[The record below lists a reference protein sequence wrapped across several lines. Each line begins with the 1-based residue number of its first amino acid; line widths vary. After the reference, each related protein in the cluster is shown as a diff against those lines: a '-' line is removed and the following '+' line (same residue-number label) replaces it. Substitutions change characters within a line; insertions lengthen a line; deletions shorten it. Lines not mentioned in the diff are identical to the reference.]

1 MAEEIR
7 NFVSWTL
14 HVVKEIKE
22 IPAKKSPTSPTAS
35 DAADAAAAAITTS
48 TEAGADAPAVTSTN
62 STINNNNSKKKKGNE
77 IYGVGVNLAFVPHPS
92 STSSSPRVGVH
103 SLEPTGPAAKAG
115 LQPGDI
121 ILSANTITFHEN
133 KYYLPDDVAAA
144 IRGPEGS
151 YVKVLVER
159 NGKKLEFDLKREPIG
174 MMIPSLMSPTATT
187 AITAS
192 VPSAPCAIE
201 EGEKKPKED
210 ESGDKNRGSSVV
222 AVAAAVAAAAAA
234 ATTATTTTSNKN
246 KKNLFDTLHHTLS
259 LSEEEHKDEKE
270 LASSLEDADQFD
282 DDIVVANPS
291 SATATKRLSS
301 SSLNME
307 ASSCADAASSEE
319 KTIDNNDIN
328 DNNSTSIGD
337 DHSASTTTQW
347 EMLSERSGSAILISF
362 SGSISNA
369 SYSFHRS
376 PSPSV
381 LKNKFILTESNGEAY
396 IHHVVL
402 PTDTLQGL
410 CLAYKLS
417 ATRLRM
423 ENNFSGN
430 SLQLA
435 PKKLRIPNN
444 VASRG
449 GVNISNNNNNKGMM
463 IRVQDTTSK
472 EYKLYAFVAEIPTME
487 LVEAKAY
494 LDLSNWDLEEALRSA
509 REDEGWSLRNNDGDG
524 FDAPTS
530 FSSGVGDA
538 GAGAGATTAGE
549 MLASPMITAAS
560 AKPKALTAHDIYSG
574 MPPYDGDG
582 FELSDIKQR

>member
-7 NFVSWTL
+7 NKFVSWTL
-14 HVVKEIKE
+14 NVVKEIKE

-35 DAADAAAAAITTS
+35 DAAAAAAATS
-48 TEAGADAPAVTSTN
+48 AEATDAPAVTTTNSSTN
-62 STINNNNSKKKKGNE
+62 TNSSSKKEKGNE
-77 IYGVGVNLAFVPHPS
+77 IYGVGVNLAFVPQPS
-92 STSSSPRVGVH
+92 FTSSSSPRVGVH

-121 ILSANTITFHEN
+121 ILSANNTTFHEN

-187 AITAS
+187 TTITAS
-192 VPSAPCAIE
+192 VSSAPCAIE

-210 ESGDKNRGSSVV
+210 ESGDKNSGS
-222 AVAAAVAAAAAA
+222 
-234 ATTATTTTSNKN
+234 TTAATTTTSNKN
-246 KKNLFDTLHHTLS
+246 NLFDTLHHTLS

-319 KTIDNNDIN
+319 KTTDNNDIN
-328 DNNSTSIGD
+328 DNNSTTIGD
-337 DHSASTTTQW
+337 DHSTSTATQW

-381 LKNKFILTESNGEAY
+381 LKNKFVLTESNGEAY

-417 ATRLRM
+417 
-423 ENNFSGN
+423 
-430 SLQLA
+430 
-435 PKKLRIPNN
+435 
-444 VASRG
+444 
-449 GVNISNNNNNKGMM
+449 
-463 IRVQDTTSK
+463 DTIT
-472 EYKLYAFVAEIPTME
+472 
-487 LVEAKAY
+487 
-494 LDLSNWDLEEALRSA
+494 N
-509 REDEGWSLRNNDGDG
+509 
-524 FDAPTS
+524 
-530 FSSGVGDA
+530 
-538 GAGAGATTAGE
+538 GE
-549 MLASPMITAAS
+549 
-560 AKPKALTAHDIYSG
+560 
-574 MPPYDGDG
+574 
-582 FELSDIKQR
+582 

>member
-7 NFVSWTL
+7 NKFVSWTL
-14 HVVKEIKE
+14 NVVKEIKE

-35 DAADAAAAAITTS
+35 DAAAAAAATS
-48 TEAGADAPAVTSTN
+48 AEATDAPAVTTTN
-62 STINNNNSKKKKGNE
+62 SRTNTNNSSKKEKGNE
-77 IYGVGVNLAFVPHPS
+77 IYGVGVNLAFVPQPS
-92 STSSSPRVGVH
+92 STSSSSPRVGVH

-121 ILSANTITFHEN
+121 ILSANNTTFHEN

-187 AITAS
+187 TTITAS
-192 VPSAPCAIE
+192 VSSAPCAIE

-210 ESGDKNRGSSVV
+210 ESGDKNSGS
-222 AVAAAVAAAAAA
+222 
-234 ATTATTTTSNKN
+234 TTAATTTTSNKN

-381 LKNKFILTESNGEAY
+381 LKNKFVLTESNGEAY

-449 GVNISNNNNNKGMM
+449 GVNSSNHNNNKGMM

-530 FSSGVGDA
+530 FSSGVGDT

-549 MLASPMITAAS
+549 MLASPMINAAS

>member
-1 MAEEIR
+1 
-7 NFVSWTL
+7 
-14 HVVKEIKE
+14 VVKEIKE
-22 IPAKKSPTSPTAS
+22 IPAMKSSTSPTAS
-35 DAADAAAAAITTS
+35 DAAAAAAAAAAITTS
-48 TEAGADAPAVTSTN
+48 TEAGADAPAVTTTN
-62 STINNNNSKKKKGNE
+62 STMNNNNSKKKKGNE
-77 IYGVGVNLAFVPHPS
+77 IYGVGVNLAFVPQPS
-92 STSSSPRVGVH
+92 STSSSSPRVGVH

-121 ILSANTITFHEN
+121 ILSANNTTFHEN

-174 MMIPSLMSPTATT
+174 MMIPSMMTTAATT
-187 AITAS
+187 I
-192 VPSAPCAIE
+192 PSAPCAIK
-201 EGEKKPKED
+201 EGEKKSKED
-210 ESGDKNRGSSVV
+210 EGTNTNTGSSTTST
-222 AVAAAVAAAAAA
+222 A
-234 ATTATTTTSNKN
+234 ATTISNKN

-259 LSEEEHKDEKE
+259 QSEEEHKDEKE
-270 LASSLEDADQFD
+270 LASSLEEADQFD

-319 KTIDNNDIN
+319 KTTDNNDIN
-328 DNNSTSIGD
+328 DNNSTTIGD
-337 DHSASTTTQW
+337 DHSTSTATQW

-381 LKNKFILTESNGEAY
+381 LKNKFVLTESNGEAY

-444 VASRG
+444 ASSSSSSKG
-449 GVNISNNNNNKGMM
+449 GVNNNNNNNNNKGMM

-530 FSSGVGDA
+530 FSSGVGDT

>member
-1 MAEEIR
+1 M
-7 NFVSWTL
+7 
-14 HVVKEIKE
+14 VKEIKE
-22 IPAKKSPTSPTAS
+22 IPAKKSSPHPSPTS
-35 DAADAAAAAITTS
+35 AAAAATTLAT
-48 TEAGADAPAVTSTN
+48 TEVEDAPAFPDLTTAKTTSNT
-62 STINNNNSKKKKGNE
+62 KKSNE
-77 IYGVGVNLAFVPHPS
+77 IYGVGVNLAFVQPPS
-92 STSSSPRVGVH
+92 SSSSTPRVGVH
-103 SLEPTGPAAKAG
+103 SLEPTGPAYKAG

-121 ILSANTITFHEN
+121 ILSANNITFHSN
-133 KYYLPDDVAAA
+133 KYYLPDDVATA

-151 YVKVLVER
+151 HVKLMVER
-159 NGKKLEFDLKREPIG
+159 NGTKLEFDVIRAPIG
-174 MMIPSLMSPTATT
+174 MTMISGMMMPKITNNTTSTSCISDPSAAPFAMDVGETKSKKDESTKHKATESPTTT
-187 AITAS
+187 NAS
-192 VPSAPCAIE
+192 NNP
-201 EGEKKPKED
+201 
-210 ESGDKNRGSSVV
+210 DKQ
-222 AVAAAVAAAAAA
+222 
-234 ATTATTTTSNKN
+234 TKN
-246 KKNLFDTLHHTLS
+246 ALLATLHSLS
-259 LSEEEHKDEKE
+259 LSEDEHKDNDKE
-270 LASSLEDADQFD
+270 LTSSLEDEDQFD
-282 DDIVVANPS
+282 DDIKAVAITVPS
-291 SATATKRLSS
+291 TSSRRSS
-301 SSLNME
+301 SISLNMD
-307 ASSCADAASSEE
+307 ASDASDAASSSEA
-319 KTIDNNDIN
+319 KTNDDN
-328 DNNSTSIGD
+328 DNHSTTIED
-337 DHSASTTTQW
+337 DHSTSTSTNQQW
-347 EMLSERSGSAILISF
+347 EMLSERSGSTAILISF
-362 SGSISNA
+362 SGSMSNA
-369 SYSFHRS
+369 SYSSFHNRS

-381 LKNKFILTESNGEAY
+381 LKNKFVLTESNGEAY
-396 IHHVVL
+396 IYHVVL

-449 GVNISNNNNNKGMM
+449 GVNSSNNNNNKGMM